1 MDVSFLLERTS
12 GCGLLDDCAFPWH
25 RSPASCVVRST
36 KSGSGANYGPALS
49 SWLCGHQEV
58 AFLLRLWSGLARTY
72 MVESQEDVPDPLA
85 SQQQRSNRSLQ
96 WVQKNGH
103 IGHVDA
109 SFVDHVWRGAGSMC
123 ISRLHIFPVDALR
136 RRPRCPARSSCA
148 AHRGGSGV
156 AVRQLFA
163 RPVLWPTLSHS
174 LTLCGQDWSQNTWS
188 LHEQGMGR

>member
-1 MDVSFLLERTS
+1 MALR
-12 GCGLLDDCAFPWH
+12 
-25 RSPASCVVRST
+25 
-36 KSGSGANYGPALS
+36 LS

-58 AFLLRLWSGLARTY
+58 AFLLRLWSGLARICK
-72 MVESQEDVPDPLA
+72 VESQEDVPDPLA
-85 SQQQRSNRSLQ
+85 SQQQQRSSRSLQ

-103 IGHVDA
+103 IGHVDE

-156 AVRQLFA
+156 AMRQLSCSA
-163 RPVLWPTLSHS
+163 GALAHALALAHTV
-174 LTLCGQDWSQNTWS
+174 WSGSVSEHVVVT
-188 LHEQGMGR
+188 